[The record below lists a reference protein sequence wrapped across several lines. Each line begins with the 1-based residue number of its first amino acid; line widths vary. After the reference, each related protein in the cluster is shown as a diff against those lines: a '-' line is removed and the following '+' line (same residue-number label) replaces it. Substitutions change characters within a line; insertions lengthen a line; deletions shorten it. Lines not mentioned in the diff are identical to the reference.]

1 MKEELGLTSEG
12 ALDIYGKRVKTQAVF
27 EQLVF
32 ESADMPA
39 LPSPGFYNFPVRTGT
54 SGAEGLGE
62 YDSGTESLYSNKI
75 LLLLLLTVSQVC
87 ANTHFGY
94 KVTNL

>member
-1 MKEELGLTSEG
+1 MIQNTFLFHWPTPHQNK
-12 ALDIYGKRVKTQAVF
+12 KTQAVF